1 MRVFTAVLLAAN
13 FFFPSAIAEPL
24 LPPGKPA
31 GVRQAVSEN
40 KDALLI
46 SGVAVVSAGA
56 AIALIGQ
63 KSNPAPLSTSTATS
77 P

>member
-1 MRVFTAVLLAAN
+1 MRLFSAALLAAN

-31 GVRQAVSEN
+31 GVMQAGAQSGDKEV
-40 KDALLI
+40 LLI
-46 SGVAVVSAGA
+46 GAVVLVSAGA
-56 AIALIGQ
+56 AIALVGT
-63 KSNPAPLSTSTATS
+63 KNTTAPTTTS